1 MPLNELTGSRVR
13 ERRMALGLRQADLA
27 RDSGISASYLNLIEH
42 NRRRPTGEVL
52 VRLAA
57 LLGVE
62 PGALA
67 EGAVSGLA
75 ESLRA
80 AAGEP
85 GFETAELDRVEEFQG
100 RFPGWAGLT
109 AGLHDRVRQLERA
122 VAALNDRIAHDP
134 HLDAALHEVL
144 SAVSSVRST
153 AGILA
158 ETEDIDPDWRRR
170 FHGNLYA
177 DSERLARGAESLVTY
192 LAGVG
197 ADAATGSVTP
207 EEELDQW
214 LAARDWQLGMAGE
227 GDVAQLASLAARE
240 HAARLVTQARE
251 DAAGLPEPAFSAA
264 YASLGG
270 DPLLLSQQFGVPVLA
285 VMRRIVARPGAAEG
299 LVICDGAGALIF
311 RKPTAGFR
319 PPRIGAACAI
329 WPLFSALSR
338 PAQPITT
345 EIVLAGRRGERFAVH
360 AWAEARHPGGF
371 TGPEVRQ
378 AGMLLTPMLPGAA
391 PALRV
396 GASCR
401 ICPEA
406 ACPARREA
414 SILG

>member
-1 MPLNELTGSRVR
+1 
-13 ERRMALGLRQADLA
+13 
-27 RDSGISASYLNLIEH
+27 
-42 NRRRPTGEVL
+42 
-52 VRLAA
+52 
-57 LLGVE
+57 
-62 PGALA
+62 
-67 EGAVSGLA
+67 
-75 ESLRA
+75 
-80 AAGEP
+80 
-85 GFETAELDRVEEFQG
+85 
-100 RFPGWAGLT
+100 
-109 AGLHDRVRQLERA
+109 
-122 VAALNDRIAHDP
+122 
-134 HLDAALHEVL
+134 
-144 SAVSSVRST
+144 
-153 AGILA
+153 
-158 ETEDIDPDWRRR
+158 
-170 FHGNLYA
+170 
-177 DSERLARGAESLVTY
+177 VTY

>member
-85 GFETAELDRVEEFQG
+85 GFDAAELDRVEEFQG

-170 FHGNLYA
+170 FHINLYA
-177 DSERLARGAESLVTY
+177 DSERLARGADSLVTY
-192 LAGVG
+192 LAGAD

-214 LAARDWQLGMAGE
+214 LAARDWQLGTAGE

-251 DAAGLPEPAFSAA
+251 DAAQLPEPAFSAA

-270 DPLLLSQQFGVPVLA
+270 DPLLLSRQFGVPVLA
-285 VMRRIVARPGAAEG
+285 VMRRIVAQPGATEG

-311 RKPTAGFR
+311 RKPAAGFR

-338 PAQPITT
+338 PAQPIMT

-360 AWAEARHPGGF
+360 AWGEASHPGGF

-396 GASCR
+396 GVSCR

>member
-13 ERRMALGLRQADLA
+13 ERRLALGLRQADLA
-27 RDSGISASYLNLIEH
+27 RDCAISASYLNLIEH
-42 NRRRPTGEVL
+42 NRRRPTGEL
-52 VRLAA
+52 LLRLAA
-57 LLGVE
+57 RLGVE

-67 EGAVSGLA
+67 EGAASGLG

-85 GFETAELDRVEEFQG
+85 GFEAAELDRLEEFQG
-100 RFPGWAGLT
+100 RFPGWAGVT

-192 LAGVG
+192 LAGSG
-197 ADAATGSVTP
+197 ADAAAGGVTP
-207 EEELDQW
+207 EEELDHW
-214 LAARDWQLGMAGE
+214 LAARDWDLSRAGE
-227 GDVAQLASLAARE
+227 ADLAALASLAARD
-240 HAARLVTQARE
+240 HAARLIEQARE
-251 DAAGLPEPAFSAA
+251 DAEGMPEPHFSAA
-264 YASLGG
+264 LAAAAG
-270 DPLLLSQQFGVPVLA
+270 DPLLLAQHFGVPVLA
-285 VMRRIVARPGAAEG
+285 AMRRIAARPGAVEG
-299 LVICDGAGALIF
+299 VVICDGAGALIF

-319 PPRIGAACAI
+319 PPRIGAACAL
-329 WPLFSALSR
+329 WPLFAALAR
-338 PAQPITT
+338 PAQPIAT
-345 EIVLAGRRGERFAVH
+345 EIVLAGRRGERFAVQ
-360 AWAEARHPGGF
+360 AWGEARHPGGYG
-371 TGPEVRQ
+371 GPEVRQ
-378 AGMLLTPMLPGAA
+378 AGMLLRPMLPSPAS
-391 PALRV
+391 ALRV

-406 ACPARREA
+406 DCPARREA